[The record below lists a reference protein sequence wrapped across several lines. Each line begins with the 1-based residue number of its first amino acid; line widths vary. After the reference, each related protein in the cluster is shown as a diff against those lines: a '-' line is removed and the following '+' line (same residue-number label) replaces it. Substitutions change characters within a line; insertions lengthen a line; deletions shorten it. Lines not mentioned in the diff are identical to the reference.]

1 MLGAKTSL
9 GSQRCNA
16 SNGEALLKT
25 ATELIG
31 IIQVKRK
38 EIGTAIPC
46 RSEPARDSGVSV
58 DIHVECQSAIASKPA
73 PTQGHAASGIT
84 GRL

>member
-9 GSQRCNA
+9 GSQRCSA

-31 IIQVKRK
+31 IIQVKKWNPDCTPPPHERK
-38 EIGTAIPC
+38 RMQGGDNQGCAAGFTY
-46 RSEPARDSGVSV
+46 GVLR
-58 DIHVECQSAIASKPA
+58 
-73 PTQGHAASGIT
+73 TY
-84 GRL
+84 

>member
-9 GSQRCNA
+9 GSQRCSA

-31 IIQVKRK
+31 IIQVKK
-38 EIGTAIPC
+38 WN
-46 RSEPARDSGVSV
+46 RDCTRPPHERG
-58 DIHVECQSAIASKPA
+58 HM
-73 PTQGHAASGIT
+73 QGGDNQGCDAGFTCAV
-84 GRL
+84 L